1 MRQCTFISIDD
12 ILSSREHVFREIGTF
27 KGFRNLEERKMVDRD
42 RRRYTNEVKKNYSDI
57 KSRKFSIPG
66 FELFTYK

>member
-1 MRQCTFISIDD
+1 
-12 ILSSREHVFREIGTF
+12 
-27 KGFRNLEERKMVDRD
+27 MVDRD

-57 KSRKFSIPG
+57 KSREYVFSIPG

>member
-1 MRQCTFISIDD
+1 M
-12 ILSSREHVFREIGTF
+12 FREIGTF

-57 KSRKFSIPG
+57 KSKEYIIFSIPD

>member
-1 MRQCTFISIDD
+1 M
-12 ILSSREHVFREIGTF
+12 FREIGTF

-57 KSRKFSIPG
+57 KSKEYIIFSIPS

>member
-1 MRQCTFISIDD
+1 M
-12 ILSSREHVFREIGTF
+12 FREIGTF
-27 KGFRNLEERKMVDRD
+27 KGFRNLEERKIVDRD

-57 KSRKFSIPG
+57 KSKEYIIFSIPS

>member
-1 MRQCTFISIDD
+1 M
-12 ILSSREHVFREIGTF
+12 FREIGTF

-42 RRRYTNEVKKNYSDI
+42 RRRYMNEVKKNYSDV
-57 KSRKFSIPG
+57 KSREYIIFSIPG

>member
-1 MRQCTFISIDD
+1 M
-12 ILSSREHVFREIGTF
+12 FREIGTF

>member
-1 MRQCTFISIDD
+1 M
-12 ILSSREHVFREIGTF
+12 FREIGTF
-27 KGFRNLEERKMVDRD
+27 KGFRNLEERKIVDRD

-57 KSRKFSIPG
+57 KSKEYIIFSIPG